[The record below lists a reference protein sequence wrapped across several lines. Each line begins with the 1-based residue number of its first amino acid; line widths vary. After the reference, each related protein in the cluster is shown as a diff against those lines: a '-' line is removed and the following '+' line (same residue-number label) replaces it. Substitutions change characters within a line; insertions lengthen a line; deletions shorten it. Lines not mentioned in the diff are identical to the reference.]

1 MGSEFGVGDE
11 DWEALDAGYAF
22 ASGAHFGN
30 VYLVGLAYFN
40 WAAASATF
48 VLGVSWSSLSW
59 TNRTILS

>member
-1 MGSEFGVGDE
+1 MGSEFGVGNK

-22 ASGAHFGN
+22 ASWAHFGD